1 MARNTGD
8 GYRRGAVDDRSQ
20 VYNSSSQSKM
30 ISRRRGRGDAGVHQQ
45 YVEEPMNEAR
55 QKDSA
60 LIVKWNNPRIE
71 RWTQRDKE
79 TGRFMDVKH
88 DQDPFKGV
96 RKEKDD

>member
-20 VYNSSSQSKM
+20 VYNPKN
-30 ISRRRGRGDAGVHQQ
+30 D
-45 YVEEPMNEAR
+45 
-55 QKDSA
+55 
-60 LIVKWNNPRIE
+60 
-71 RWTQRDKE
+71 RWTKRDKE
-79 TGRFMDVKH
+79 TGQFMDVKH